1 MPPARRVCWA
11 PARVRCVHQRARVV
25 CLWLT
30 RRPRS
35 HAQDKEEKL
44 AMAEQRKEE
53 QLRSTQEKMR
63 QHLNK
68 VEAVAP
74 KTPRTAR

>member
-1 MPPARRVCWA
+1 
-11 PARVRCVHQRARVV
+11 
-25 CLWLT
+25 
-30 RRPRS
+30 
-35 HAQDKEEKL
+35 
-44 AMAEQRKEE
+44 MAEQRKEE